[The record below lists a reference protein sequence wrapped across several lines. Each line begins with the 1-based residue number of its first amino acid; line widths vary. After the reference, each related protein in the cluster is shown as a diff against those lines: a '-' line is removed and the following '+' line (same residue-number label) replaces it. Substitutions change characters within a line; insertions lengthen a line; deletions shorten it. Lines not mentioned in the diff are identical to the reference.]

1 MTEQWKRILIRQ
13 NILLS
18 EPLTFSPL
26 RGCVVILK
34 PHECHSE
41 PQAKNLTIPPSYKK
55 QILRLPAQDDIG
67 TQSLTGEE
75 RGEGDQG
82 LQRPRTL
89 TLSREGRGKSHSK
102 VSNLTLDDKFTKVLL
117 SSKAL
122 IILIIFS
129 VIFAGFVR
137 VGLAAEGNRF
147 LVSYGGT
154 AGYQLPLWVNKEFGF
169 SKKYGVDL
177 EIILIQAGSP
187 NIQALLGGSLQLTQT
202 AASSAVIGAV
212 RGAPVVIVA
221 TLENKLPMLLIS
233 RPEIKEPQQ
242 LRGKVI
248 GINRFGGSNDAAV
261 LMAVKAWK
269 MDPKD
274 ITMLQTGG
282 TSARMAALLS
292 KKVDATVQSY
302 PEIYQARK
310 LGMNVLADIGDFGLY
325 TNTSNIVTR
334 SYLQQNRAA
343 VKGFIKGQIEGMH
356 YVKTNKEGS
365 LKILRKYLQVTDAEA
380 VDGTYE
386 FFAKRLLRSPRTEP
400 EGIKNILASIDAG
413 DRNPA
418 DFIDMSL
425 VDEIEREGFVKKL
438 YGS

>member
-1 MTEQWKRILIRQ
+1 MNTPEYLNIWKPILRRSIERKF
-13 NILLS
+13 
-18 EPLTFSPL
+18 PLPL
-26 RGCVVILK
+26 RGRVRVRGPC
-34 PHECHSE
+34 
-41 PQAKNLTIPPSYKK
+41 KNPSPSPRSSPVKGEQGTKLTTPGQWNKLLASFLVWTRGLGLTLTIVTTFS
-55 QILRLPAQDDIG
+55 LPLPGFPRIG
-67 TQSLTGEE
+67 WSATEST
-75 RGEGDQG
+75 
-82 LQRPRTL
+82 
-89 TLSREGRGKSHSK
+89 
-102 VSNLTLDDKFTKVLL
+102 
-117 SSKAL
+117 
-122 IILIIFS
+122 
-129 VIFAGFVR
+129 
-137 VGLAAEGNRF
+137 RF

-154 AGYQLPLWVNKEFGF
+154 AGYQLPLWVNKELGF
-169 SKKYGVDL
+169 SKKHGVDL

-202 AASSAVIGAV
+202 AASSAIIGAA

-221 TLENKLPMLLIS
+221 TLENKLPLQLIS
-233 RPEIKEPQQ
+233 RPEIREPQQ

-261 LMAVKAWK
+261 LMAIKAWK

-292 KKVDATVQSY
+292 KKIDATVQSY

-310 LGMNVLADIGDFGLY
+310 LGMNVLADVGDFGFY

-365 LKILRKYLQVTDAEA
+365 LKILKKHLQVTDPEA
-380 VDGTYE
+380 VEGTYE
-386 FFAKRLLRSPRTEP
+386 FFAKRLPRVPRTEV
-400 EGIKNILASIDAG
+400 EGIKNILASIDAAQKEPG
-413 DRNPA
+413 E
-418 DFIDMSL
+418 FLEMSL
-425 VDEIEREGFVKKL
+425 IDEIEKEGFVKKL
-438 YGS
+438 YG

>member
-1 MTEQWKRILIRQ
+1 VGLRIFLSTYVTSPFEKKGDKGALGFIEVKVKFMNVTKQWKLFLIVV
-13 NILLS
+13 ILLS
-18 EPLTFSPL
+18 IACLGF
-26 RGCVVILK
+26 GV
-34 PHECHSE
+34 
-41 PQAKNLTIPPSYKK
+41 
-55 QILRLPAQDDIG
+55 
-67 TQSLTGEE
+67 
-75 RGEGDQG
+75 QG
-82 LQRPRTL
+82 
-89 TLSREGRGKSHSK
+89 
-102 VSNLTLDDKFTKVLL
+102 
-117 SSKAL
+117 A
-122 IILIIFS
+122 
-129 VIFAGFVR
+129 
-137 VGLAAEGNRF
+137 AAEGTRF

-154 AGYQLPLWVNKEFGF
+154 AGYQLPLWVNKELGF
-169 SKKYGVDL
+169 SKKHGVDL

-202 AASSAVIGAV
+202 AASSAVIGANQ
-212 RGAPVVIVA
+212 GAPVVIIA

-261 LMAVKAWK
+261 LMAIKAWK

-274 ITMLQTGG
+274 ISMLQTGG

-292 KKVDATVQSY
+292 NKVSATVQSY

-310 LGMNVLADIGDFGLY
+310 LGMNVLADIGDFGYY

-343 VKGFIKGQIEGMH
+343 LKGFIKGQIEGMH

-365 LKILRKYLQVTDAEA
+365 LRILRKYLAITDSEA
-380 VDGTYE
+380 VEGTYE
-386 FFAKRLLRSPRTEP
+386 FFAKRLPRSPRTEL
-400 EGIKNILASIDAG
+400 EGIKNILVSIGAAQKS
-413 DRNPA
+413 PA

-425 VDEIEREGFVKKL
+425 IDEIEKEGFVQKL

>member
-1 MTEQWKRILIRQ
+1 MNVIR
-13 NILLS
+13 
-18 EPLTFSPL
+18 
-26 RGCVVILK
+26 RW
-34 PHECHSE
+34 
-41 PQAKNLTIPPSYKK
+41 
-55 QILRLPAQDDIG
+55 R
-67 TQSLTGEE
+67 
-75 RGEGDQG
+75 R
-82 LQRPRTL
+82 
-89 TLSREGRGKSHSK
+89 
-102 VSNLTLDDKFTKVLL
+102 VLL
-117 SSKAL
+117 GLL
-122 IILIIFS
+122 ILCAA
-129 VIFAGFVR
+129 FAGPER
-137 VGLAAEGNRF
+137 MGWAAEATRF

-154 AGYQLPLWVNKEFGF
+154 AGYQLPLWVNKELGF
-169 SKKYGVDL
+169 SKRYGLDL

-202 AASSAVIGAV
+202 AASSAVIGASQ
-212 RGAPVVIVA
+212 GAPVVIVA

-269 MDPKD
+269 MQPSD
-274 ITMLQTGG
+274 IKMLQTGG
-282 TSARMAALLS
+282 TSARMAALIS
-292 KKVDATVQSY
+292 KKIDATVQSY

-310 LGMNVLADIGDFGLY
+310 LGMNVLADIGDFGYY

-365 LKILRKYLQVTDAEA
+365 LKILRKHLQITDAEA
-380 VDGTYE
+380 VEGTYE
-386 FFAKRLLRSPRTEP
+386 FFAKRLLRSLRTEL
-400 EGIKNILASIDAG
+400 EGIKNILVSIDAG
-413 DRNPA
+413 QKNPA

-425 VDEIEREGFVKKL
+425 IDEIEKEGFVQKL
-438 YGS
+438 YGN